1 MGTALQGSAGVWL
14 GAYRRPL
21 GHNLRGH
28 LDVLSK
34 ITGEVQPNPQA
45 PHDKCWEQPFPQP
58 IRLAERK
65 PRSTKYLLGSRPVL
79 TDTSVPDSCRGAIKS
94 APTVEAQLE

>member
-45 PHDKCWEQPFPQP
+45 PHDKCWEQPLYP
-58 IRLAERK
+58 INGTE
-65 PRSTKYLLGSRPVL
+65 SLGVSLREIGGGYP
-79 TDTSVPDSCRGAIKS
+79 
-94 APTVEAQLE
+94 E